1 MLIHELS
8 HAECVE
14 VLSRAHVGRLACAR
28 DDQPYVVPISFYFDG
43 TGSLYGFSRVGQK
56 IEWMRDNPKVCVEAD
71 DIADR
76 FHWTSIVVTG
86 TYEELTDS
94 PEDSEQLKRALALLQ
109 QHANWWL
116 PGAGK
121 LVDGEPHTTSVVY
134 RVRISSVSGRRTAR
148 PPTSPSLD
156 T

>member
-8 HAECVE
+8 PAECVE

-28 DDQPYVVPISFYFDG
+28 DDQPYIVPISFYFDG
-43 TGSLYGFSRVGQK
+43 TASLYGFSRVGQK
-56 IEWMRDNPKVCVEAD
+56 IEWMCDNPKVCVETD

-86 TYEELTDS
+86 TYEELGDS
-94 PEDSEQLKRALALLQ
+94 HEDSHQLERAVELPQ
-109 QHANWWL
+109 QHSHWWL

-121 LVDGEPHTTSVVY
+121 FVDGETHTTSVVY
-134 RVRISSVSGRRTAR
+134 RVRISRVTGRRTAR
-148 PPTSPSLD
+148 PPTSPSVA